1 MYLYETICYIC
12 DRTRAQAE
20 ITRLS
25 ADGNA
30 HWAGRASPSHLFWIT
45 FTNSMGRQDLH
56 FKDNCLK
63 CFQQTSKWLCK
74 LDHRPVFIS
83 AYILKKNT
91 RGIHV
96 YSRIWLNIELTFR
109 LTAFLQTATYVS
121 PWKPYAALYL
131 GTKWCHP
138 ETALLLCMALLFVVS
153 ASTYNY
159 YPVVQAAAAYNK
171 LDIKYVNKTPIYTVV
186 NVKHLTDHN
195 WKYSSFWRF
204 YLQNTSWENY
214 LFHMPGDSQTEE
226 IHSNTPDMGDRNSP
240 MSTEASM
247 L

>member
-1 MYLYETICYIC
+1 MLSTNLQVIMQIRPQTCLYIGIHFEKEH
-12 DRTRAQAE
+12 TRNTCIQQNM
-20 ITRLS
+20 IKY
-25 ADGNA
+25 
-30 HWAGRASPSHLFWIT
+30 WIDVQVDSLL
-45 FTNSMGRQDLH
+45 TNSYL
-56 FKDNCLK
+56 CLTVEALRCSLPRNK
-63 CFQQTSKWLCK
+63 
-74 LDHRPVFIS
+74 V
-83 AYILKKNT
+83 
-91 RGIHV
+91 
-96 YSRIWLNIELTFR
+96 
-109 LTAFLQTATYVS
+109 VS
-121 PWKPYAALYL
+121 
-131 GTKWCHP
+131 P

-195 WKYSSFWRF
+195 WKYSSFWLF

>member
-1 MYLYETICYIC
+1 MYIYETICYIC

-30 HWAGRASPSHLFWIT
+30 HRAGRASPSHLFWIT

-159 YPVVQAAAAYNK
+159 YPVVQAAAAYN
-171 LDIKYVNKTPIYTVV
+171 
-186 NVKHLTDHN
+186 
-195 WKYSSFWRF
+195 
-204 YLQNTSWENY
+204 
-214 LFHMPGDSQTEE
+214 
-226 IHSNTPDMGDRNSP
+226 
-240 MSTEASM
+240 
-247 L
+247 